1 MIPALLIA
9 LGLVFVIEGLLYAL
23 VPRQLKTMM
32 QAMESLPEETLR
44 TGGLVAIGIGVF
56 LVWLVRTVVGA

>member
-1 MIPALLIA
+1 MIPALLMA

>member
-1 MIPALLIA
+1 MIPALLMA

-23 VPRQLKTMM
+23 VPGQLKTMM
-32 QAMESLPEETLR
+32 QAMESVPEETLR